1 MFCDSKRVRSAA
13 FTNYMM
19 EMLKVF
25 AGAYSTLHI
34 SPVILII
41 GLYDLTSYIYFAG
54 FQTETKLRADTFPE

>member
-1 MFCDSKRVRSAA
+1 
-13 FTNYMM
+13 MM